1 MLRHEDW
8 VRTNLDKWSRSLGFR
23 YTPREEIDQRL
34 KKVREGMASKRIEA
48 LLVVQKMDYFY
59 LSGTTQDS
67 LLFVPV
73 EGEPLLMVR
82 RELERARVDSPLHE
96 VMGFSSTD
104 ELPALIADHWGR
116 VPGNLGLEFDVLP
129 VRDYRM
135 YGDLF
140 PKCTLVDS
148 SSIIKHARKIK
159 TPFELE
165 LMKKGGEISR
175 QVFEEARGFIKEGI
189 TEIEVGG
196 LMDLTAKRYGHEGLT
211 RVRSMNYE
219 AYTWHVLSGPT
230 GGIVSQSDSPMG
242 GLGVSPAFP
251 VGGSLKTLEEH
262 EPILVDFLCVY
273 HGYMVD
279 TTRMFSLGKMEDK
292 WIAAYDAMC
301 RVHET
306 VLNETR
312 PGANCQELFRKSVRL
327 AHELGYEDSYL
338 GPPGLQT
345 TFVAHGIGLELG
357 EFPYLAEGHD
367 YPLEVGMTF
376 SVEPKVVFPGEG
388 AIGTENTVVVT
399 ENGYEVLT
407 PVPESIFVL

>member
-1 MLRHEDW
+1 
-8 VRTNLDKWSRSLGFR
+8 
-23 YTPREEIDQRL
+23 
-34 KKVREGMASKRIEA
+34 
-48 LLVVQKMDYFY
+48 
-59 LSGTTQDS
+59 
-67 LLFVPV
+67 
-73 EGEPLLMVR
+73 MVK
-82 RELERARVDSPLHE
+82 RELERARVDSPLDH
-96 VMGFSSTD
+96 VVGIQSRD
-104 ELPALIADHWGR
+104 ELPALISDHWGHL
-116 VPGNLGLEFDVLP
+116 PDTLGLELDVLP
-129 VRDYRM
+129 VREFRAYEE
-135 YGDLF
+135 LF
-140 PKCTLVDS
+140 PESRLVDS
-148 SSIIKHARKIK
+148 SSVIRHARKIK

-165 LMKKGGEISR
+165 LMRQGGEISR
-175 QVFEEARGFIKEGI
+175 KVFEEAKGYIKEGI

-196 LMDLTAKRYGHEGLT
+196 LMDLAAKRYGHEGLT

-219 AYTWHVLSGPT
+219 AYTWHVLSGQT

-242 GLGVSPAFP
+242 GMGVSPAFP
-251 VGGSLKTLEEH
+251 VGGSLKTLEAH

-279 TTRMFSLGKMEDK
+279 TTRMFSIGKMEDK
-292 WIAAYDAMC
+292 WITGYDAMC
-301 RVHET
+301 RVHDA
-306 VLNETR
+306 VLEDTR

-367 YPLEVGMTF
+367 YPLEVGMVF

-399 ENGYEVLT
+399 EDGYEILT
-407 PVPESIFVL
+407 PAPEGIFVV